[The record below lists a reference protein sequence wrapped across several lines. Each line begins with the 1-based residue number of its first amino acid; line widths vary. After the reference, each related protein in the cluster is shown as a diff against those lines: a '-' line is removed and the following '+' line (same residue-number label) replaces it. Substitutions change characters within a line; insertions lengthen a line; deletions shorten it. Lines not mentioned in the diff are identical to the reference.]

1 MPAFDPPALAAVLA
15 IAGVIIIVASVSSGL
30 VERMALPSVAAFLL
44 LGLLFGPHGLG
55 LLDFNLTDPA
65 LGTVATLT
73 LVLVLFTDS
82 VSLDRL
88 AIRRHGKL
96 AALVLGP
103 GTLAATALTSVAAWG
118 LLGLRP
124 AEAAILG
131 AALASTDPVMMRGL
145 LRNRD
150 LPAGARVALGVE
162 SGLNDVVVLPIVL
175 VAMAVLGADAV
186 GGGVAARVTL
196 SVFLVGPIVGVVIGY
211 ASVRLLEFMR
221 RRFGVR
227 RDYESLFVL
236 GVAFT
241 AYALAEAAHGSGF
254 MAAFAAGLAVNF
266 LDVELCDCFNE
277 YGEAT
282 SEMFLLFA
290 FVAFGASLIWTGLDV
305 LSPAVLGFGV
315 IALFGRTAVLALV
328 LPRSLVD
335 PESRRL
341 IVSFGPRALSS
352 LLLVLLPVFAGIEGS
367 ARLFPVTALVVLMSV
382 VVHGGMLTV
391 LGRRRRPARARAGPS
406 TPPAESHRQLVR
418 DLLFVTFEELDAL
431 RTAGAPVRLLDVR
444 TDAAWDADGVK
455 AAAAARVPP
464 ERPVES
470 AAALALPKHEW
481 LVAYCA

>member
-162 SGLNDVVVLPIVL
+162 SGLNDVVV
-175 VAMAVLGADAV
+175 
-186 GGGVAARVTL
+186 
-196 SVFLVGPIVGVVIGY
+196 
-211 ASVRLLEFMR
+211 
-221 RRFGVR
+221 
-227 RDYESLFVL
+227 
-236 GVAFT
+236 
-241 AYALAEAAHGSGF
+241 
-254 MAAFAAGLAVNF
+254 
-266 LDVELCDCFNE
+266 
-277 YGEAT
+277 
-282 SEMFLLFA
+282 
-290 FVAFGASLIWTGLDV
+290 
-305 LSPAVLGFGV
+305 
-315 IALFGRTAVLALV
+315 
-328 LPRSLVD
+328 
-335 PESRRL
+335 
-341 IVSFGPRALSS
+341 
-352 LLLVLLPVFAGIEGS
+352 
-367 ARLFPVTALVVLMSV
+367 
-382 VVHGGMLTV
+382 
-391 LGRRRRPARARAGPS
+391 
-406 TPPAESHRQLVR
+406 
-418 DLLFVTFEELDAL
+418 
-431 RTAGAPVRLLDVR
+431 
-444 TDAAWDADGVK
+444 
-455 AAAAARVPP
+455 
-464 ERPVES
+464 
-470 AAALALPKHEW
+470 
-481 LVAYCA
+481 